1 MKTIVWDVD
10 DVLNDLMR
18 SWFELEWLPSHLRC
32 ALRYDDIVE
41 NPPHRL
47 LGVTLEEYQS
57 SLDGFRLS
65 EAGRQLSPRSEVVEW
80 FRQYGSDF
88 RHVALTATPMNCA
101 SLSAAWVTWHFGAWI
116 RSFSFVPSA
125 RSDQNILLYD
135 QSKADFLR
143 WWGRADAL
151 VDDSPSNVTAARS
164 LGLEAVLVPHPWNA
178 GRSTIV
184 ESLQSLVEAME

>member
-10 DVLNDLMR
+10 DVLNDLMQ
-18 SWFELEWLPSHLRC
+18 SWFEEAWLPSHPRCELRH
-32 ALRYDDIVE
+32 DNIVE
-41 NPPHRL
+41 NPPHQL
-47 LGVTLEEYQS
+47 LGITVEEYQS

-65 EAGRQLSPRSEVVEW
+65 EAGRQLSPSTEVVEW
-80 FRQYGSDF
+80 FQRYGNRF
-88 RHVALTATPMNCA
+88 RHIALTATPLSCA
-101 SLSAAWVTWHFGAWI
+101 PASAAWVTRHFGTWI

-125 RSDQNILLYD
+125 RSDQNIPVYD

-164 LGLEAVLVPHPWNA
+164 LGIEAVLVPRPWNA

-184 ESLQSLVEAME
+184 EALQSLVGAME